1 MVVVEKLSRFFT
13 GFFDVI
19 AIIIRAFSGLLSC
32 WRAMVYN
39 DRPVEILTLLS

>member
-19 AIIIRAFSGLLSC
+19 AIIIRAVFDSLSC
-32 WRAMVYN
+32 CMATGY
-39 DRPVEILTLLS
+39 DDH